1 MNRHRPF
8 RFSVISADAL
18 LRIIIPARIELA
30 GVLLLGYFLAFILAF
45 GYVVIVDLATKMQ
58 PADKADTWL
67 IFAFAVGLACFAF
80 PIAREFLLALGG
92 RREIITLTPSV
103 LCIRFSTL
111 GIIQNREFATS
122 EVGPLLLV
130 PREVDMPWPGGYIQ
144 FGHIRKTVTFARQV
158 SLSEA
163 EVLIQLMYR
172 TWFFLMHNQ
181 RAKQPCVNIH
191 ANNKLICKDRK

>member
-8 RFSVISADAL
+8 RFSVISIDAL

-67 IFAFAVGLACFAF
+67 KFAFAVGLACFAF

-92 RREIITLTPSV
+92 RREIITLTPPCCASDSQ
-103 LCIRFSTL
+103 LWESSKIGS
-111 GIIQNREFATS
+111 
-122 EVGPLLLV
+122 LL
-130 PREVDMPWPGGYIQ
+130 P
-144 FGHIRKTVTFARQV
+144 
-158 SLSEA
+158 
-163 EVLIQLMYR
+163 
-172 TWFFLMHNQ
+172 
-181 RAKQPCVNIH
+181 AKSGRSFWCQER
-191 ANNKLICKDRK
+191 LICLGLAAIYSLII